1 MISEGQPEGESEL
14 LQQRQQQLERK
25 VWEGAKEGIAMS
37 WTCHVVTCLQRTRGD
52 FFLLPQLAATS
63 RTLAK
68 TESMAGQPG
77 QFRVQTSGDC
87 LSNLCKVQFN

>member
-1 MISEGQPEGESEL
+1 MISDGQPEGESEL
-14 LQQRQQQLERK
+14 LQQQQLERK
-25 VWEGAKEGIAMS
+25 VWEGVKEGTAMS
-37 WTCHVVTCLQRTRGD
+37 WTCHVITCLQRTRRD

-68 TESMAGQPG
+68 TESRAGQPG